1 VAEPAPA
8 IATSAAVR
16 GGDGAASPDV
26 RKQLVDWSPADRLR
40 YTTNLCNALLDG
52 AWVGI
57 GQLGGSAAGGQA

>member
-8 IATSAAVR
+8 IATSAVVR

-26 RKQLVDWSPADRLR
+26 RKQLADWSPADRLR
-40 YTTNLCNALLDG
+40 YTTDLCTALPDG

-57 GQLGGSAAGGQA
+57 DQLGGSAAGGQA